1 MKKYQQLAE
10 QLREQIASGIW
21 QPGDRLP
28 SLRDQVALSGMSF
41 MTVSHAYQLLES
53 QGYII
58 ARPQSG
64 YYVAP
69 QAIKMPKAPVIPVTR
84 DEAVDINT
92 YIFDMLQASRD
103 PSVVPFAS
111 AFPDPRLFPLQ
122 QLNRSLAQVSKTA
135 TAMSVIENL
144 PPGNAELRQAI
155 ARRYALQGI
164 TISPDE
170 IVITAGALEALNLSL
185 QAVTEPGDWVIVENP
200 CFYGALQALER
211 LRLKALSVATD
222 VKEGIDLKALELA
235 LQEYPVKAC
244 WLMTNSQNPLGFT
257 LTPQKKARLVALLNQ
272 YNVTLIEDDVYS
284 ELYFGREKPLPA
296 KAWDRHDGVLHCSSF
311 SKCLVPGFRIGWV
324 AAGKHARKIQRL
336 QLMSTLST
344 SSPMQLALVDYLS
357 TRRYDAHLRRL
368 RRQLAER
375 KQRAWQALLRYLP
388 AELKKL
394 QQSLGIT
401 FIFVTHDQGEALSMS
416 DRVAVFN
423 NGRIEQVD
431 SPRDLY
437 MRPRTPFVAGFVG
450 TSNVFDGLMAE
461 KLCGMTGSFALRPE
475 HIRLNTPGE
484 LQTNGT
490 IQAVQYQGAATRFE
504 LKLNGGEKLLVSQA
518 NMTGEELPA
527 TLTPGQQV
535 MVSWSRDVMVPLVE
549 ER

>member
-69 QAIKMPKAPVIPVTR
+69 QAIKMPKVPVIPVTR

-222 VKEGIDLKALELA
+222 VKEGIDLQALEL
-235 LQEYPVKAC
+235 
-244 WLMTNSQNPLGFT
+244 
-257 LTPQKKARLVALLNQ
+257 ALLNQ

-388 AELKKL
+388 AEVK
-394 QQSLGIT
+394 I
-401 FIFVTHDQGEALSMS
+401 HH
-416 DRVAVFN
+416 N
-423 NGRIEQVD
+423 D
-431 SPRDLY
+431 SGYFLW
-437 MRPRTPFVAGFVG
+437 
-450 TSNVFDGLMAE
+450 LE
-461 KLCGMTGSFALRPE
+461 LPE
-475 HIRLNTPGE
+475 PLDAGE
-484 LQTNGT
+484 LSLAALTHHISIAPGKMFSTGENWSRFFRFNTAWLWGEREE
-490 IQAVQYQGAATRFE
+490 QAVKQLG
-504 LKLNGGEKLLVSQA
+504 KLIQ
-518 NMTGEELPA
+518 
-527 TLTPGQQV
+527 
-535 MVSWSRDVMVPLVE
+535 
-549 ER
+549 ERL

>member
-53 QGYII
+53 QGHII

-244 WLMTNSQNPLGFT
+244 PKGIDIYYENVGGKVFDAVLP
-257 LTPQKKARLVALLNQ
+257 LLNTSARIPVCGLVSS
-272 YNVTLIEDDVYS
+272 YNAT
-284 ELYFGREKPLPA
+284 ELPPGPDRLPLLMA
-296 KAWDRHDGVLHCSSF
+296 TVL
-311 SKCLVPGFRIGWV
+311 KKRI
-324 AAGKHARKIQRL
+324 RL
-336 QLMSTLST
+336 QGFIIA
-344 SSPMQLALVDYLS
+344 QDYGHRIHEFQKEMGQWVKEDKIHYREEITDGLEN
-357 TRRYDAHLRRL
+357 AP
-368 RRQLAER
+368 Q
-375 KQRAWQALLRYLP
+375 
-388 AELKKL
+388 
-394 QQSLGIT
+394 T
-401 FIFVTHDQGEALSMS
+401 FIGLLKGKNFGKVVI
-416 DRVAVFN
+416 RVA
-423 NGRIEQVD
+423 GD
-431 SPRDLY
+431 D
-437 MRPRTPFVAGFVG
+437 
-450 TSNVFDGLMAE
+450 
-461 KLCGMTGSFALRPE
+461 
-475 HIRLNTPGE
+475 
-484 LQTNGT
+484 
-490 IQAVQYQGAATRFE
+490 
-504 LKLNGGEKLLVSQA
+504 
-518 NMTGEELPA
+518 
-527 TLTPGQQV
+527 
-535 MVSWSRDVMVPLVE
+535 
-549 ER
+549 

>member
-1 MKKYQQLAE
+1 MKKYQQLAQQLTE
-10 QLREQIASGIW
+10 QMALGVW

-28 SLRDQVALSGMSF
+28 SLREQVVSSGMSF

-53 QGYII
+53 QGRII

-69 QAIKMPKAPVIPVTR
+69 KPVKLRQPARPAQVTR

-92 YIFDMLQASRD
+92 YIFEVLQASRRA
-103 PSVVPFAS
+103 SMLPFAS

-144 PPGNAELRQAI
+144 PPGNSELRHAI
-155 ARRYALQGI
+155 ARRYALQGMN
-164 TISPDE
+164 ISPDD

-185 QAVTEPGDWVIVENP
+185 QAVTEPGDWVVVENP

-222 VKEGIDLKALELA
+222 VKEGIDLDALEQA
-235 LQEYPVKAC
+235 LQNYPVKAC
-244 WLMTNSQNPLGFT
+244 WLMTNGQNPLGFT
-257 LTPQKKARLVALLNQ
+257 LSAEKKARLVELLTR
-272 YNVTLIEDDVYS
+272 YNVVLIEDDVYS

-296 KAWDRHDGVLHCSSF
+296 KYWDHHEMTLHCSSF

-324 AAGKHARKIQRL
+324 AAGKHARRIQQL

-375 KQRAWQALLRYLP
+375 KQLAWQALLRHLP
-388 AELKKL
+388 AEVK
-394 QQSLGIT
+394 I
-401 FIFVTHDQGEALSMS
+401 HHS
-416 DRVAVFN
+416 DSGYFLWL
-423 NGRIEQVD
+423 E
-431 SPRDLY
+431 L
-437 MRPRTPFVAGFVG
+437 
-450 TSNVFDGLMAE
+450 
-461 KLCGMTGSFALRPE
+461 PE
-475 HIRLNTPGE
+475 GADAGE
-484 LQTNGT
+484 LSARALQDNISIAPGKMFSTTANWASFFRFNTAWGWGEREE
-490 IQAVQYQGAATRFE
+490 QGVKRLGE
-504 LKLNGGEKLLVSQA
+504 LIRELLS
-518 NMTGEELPA
+518 
-527 TLTPGQQV
+527 
-535 MVSWSRDVMVPLVE
+535 
-549 ER
+549 